1 MTTNEQI
8 ETAAILQ
15 MRKDL
20 DEARE
25 LLLIGIEAFNAM
37 TAAAWR
43 YGVNPERSVNAADK
57 TRAFLARTDAT
68 TNR

>member
-1 MTTNEQI
+1 MTTNKQI

-25 LLLIGIEAFNAM
+25 LL
-37 TAAAWR
+37 
-43 YGVNPERSVNAADK
+43 
-57 TRAFLARTDAT
+57 TRAGCFAISHDLHQCINAFLARTDAT
-68 TNR
+68 ASNT